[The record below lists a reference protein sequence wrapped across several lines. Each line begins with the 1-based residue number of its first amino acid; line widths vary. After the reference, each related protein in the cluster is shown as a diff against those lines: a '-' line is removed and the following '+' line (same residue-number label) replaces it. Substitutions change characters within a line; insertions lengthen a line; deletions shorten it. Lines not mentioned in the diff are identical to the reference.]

1 MTEAASPVGY
11 MAGGSGG
18 VVPTGSALSRRFTVN
33 TANDAW
39 GRVTDDGTVYVR
51 TAEGERVVGSWQAGS
66 PDEALAFFERKFAA
80 LETEVSLL
88 EQRIATTDLSAAHA
102 QATITR
108 LLAALADAHAVGDL
122 DGLRGRLEAMTGL
135 VDHRREEH
143 KAAREQAR
151 VHALET
157 KERIVAEAEQIAAEA
172 THWKISG
179 ERMRQLLEEWKAA
192 PRGDRATE
200 TALWKRL
207 SAARN
212 AFTKRRRAYFAGLE
226 EEREGAKVR
235 KEKLAA
241 EAEALAS
248 STDWGPTASAFRELM
263 RSWKE
268 AGRADRSSEE
278 ELWTRFKTA
287 QDTFFQARAQ
297 VLHAKDAELRE
308 HANVKTRLLAEAEK
322 LVPVTDPRAARS
334 TLRGIQERWEHAGS
348 VPRDSHERLESGLRR
363 VEEAV
368 RKAEDTQ
375 WRRSNPEA
383 LSRAR
388 GTVEQIRSAIT
399 QLEGQL
405 SRAQENGDATAQ
417 QRAEEAIAA
426 RRSWLAEAERT
437 LAELSG

>member
-1 MTEAASPVGY
+1 MSTAS
-11 MAGGSGG
+11 
-18 VVPTGSALSRRFTVN
+18 
-33 TANDAW
+33 DAW
-39 GRVTDDGTVYVR
+39 GRVADDGTVYVR
-51 TAEGERVVGSWQAGS
+51 TTEGERVVGSWQAGS

-88 EQRIATTDLSAAHA
+88 EQRISTTDLSPAHA

-108 LLAALADAHAVGDL
+108 LLAAVSDAHAVGDL
-122 DGLRGRLEAMTGL
+122 DGLRGRLEAMSGL

-143 KAAREQAR
+143 KAARDHAR
-151 VHALET
+151 TEALET
-157 KERIVAEAEQIAAEA
+157 KERIVAEAERIAAEA
-172 THWKISG
+172 THWKVSG

-212 AFTKRRRAYFAGLE
+212 AFTKRRKAYFAGLE
-226 EEREGAKVR
+226 EEREGARAR
-235 KEKLAA
+235 KEKLCV
-241 EAEALAS
+241 EAEALTS

-263 RSWKE
+263 RHWKE
-268 AGRADRSSEE
+268 AGRADRAAEE
-278 ELWTRFKTA
+278 ELWGRFKTA
-287 QDTFFQARAQ
+287 QDGFFQARAQ
-297 VLHAKDAELRE
+297 VLYAKDAELRE
-308 HANVKTRLLAEAEK
+308 HAAVKTQLLAEAEK
-322 LVPVTDPRAARS
+322 LVPVTDPRAARAA
-334 TLRGIQERWEHAGS
+334 LRGIQERWEQAGS
-348 VPRDSHERLESGLRR
+348 VPRDANERLEGGLRR

-368 RKAEDTQ
+368 RRAEDTQ

-388 GTVEQIRSAIT
+388 GTVEQIRSAIS
-399 QLEGQL
+399 QLEDQL
-405 SRAQENGDATAQ
+405 ARAQASGDARSQ
-417 QRAEEAIAA
+417 QQAEEALAA

>member
-1 MTEAASPVGY
+1 
-11 MAGGSGG
+11 
-18 VVPTGSALSRRFTVN
+18 VN
-33 TANDAW
+33 TASDAW
-39 GRVTDDGTVYVR
+39 GRVADNGTVYVR
-51 TAEGERVVGSWQAGS
+51 TTEGERVVGSWQAGS

-88 EQRIATTDLSAAHA
+88 EQRIATTDLSPAHA

-108 LLAALADAHAVGDL
+108 LLAAVADAHAVGDL
-122 DGLRGRLEAMTGL
+122 DGLRGRLEAMSGL

-143 KAAREQAR
+143 KAAREHAR
-151 VHALET
+151 TEALET
-157 KERIVAEAEQIAAEA
+157 KERIVAEAERIAAEA
-172 THWKISG
+172 THWKVSG

-212 AFTKRRRAYFAGLE
+212 AFTKRRKAYFAGLE
-226 EEREGAKVR
+226 EEREGARAR
-235 KEKLAA
+235 KEKLCV
-241 EAEALAS
+241 EAEALTS
-248 STDWGPTASAFRELM
+248 STDWGPTASTFRELM
-263 RSWKE
+263 RQWKE
-268 AGRADRSSEE
+268 AGRADRAAEE
-278 ELWTRFKTA
+278 ELWGRFKTA
-287 QDTFFQARAQ
+287 QDGFFQARAQ

-308 HANVKTRLLAEAEK
+308 HATVKTRLLTEAEK
-322 LVPVTDPRAARS
+322 LVPVTDPRAARAA
-334 TLRGIQERWEHAGS
+334 LRGIQERWEQAGP
-348 VPRDSHERLESGLRR
+348 VPRDANERLEGGLRR

-368 RKAEDTQ
+368 RRAEDSQ

-388 GTVEQIRSAIT
+388 GTVEQIRSAIS
-399 QLEGQL
+399 QLEDQL
-405 SRAQENGDATAQ
+405 ARAQGSGDARAQ
-417 QRAEEAIAA
+417 QQAEEALAA